1 MTLVIFAGS
10 LIGLMALGIPV
21 AFALIGCGLALMF
34 HLGLTDPPIV
44 VQNMWDGAN
53 SYPLLAIPF
62 FMLAGEFMNSGGMT
76 RRIIDMSSAWV
87 GHIRGGLG
95 YVTVFAAVMMASLS
109 GSALADTASLAAV
122 LYPMMRDA
130 GYNRARSVGLIASGG
145 IIAPVIPPSMGMI
158 IFGVAGSVSITKL
171 FLAGIVPG
179 ILMGV
184 AILIAWRWC
193 IKKEDMVA
201 KPRASTRERLQATRN
216 AFWALMMPIVVI
228 GGLKV
233 GFFTPTEAAVIA
245 AVYCLFIGVVV
256 YREIPLGRIYEMVLR
271 AGETTAVVMFM
282 AAAAAVSAWLI
293 TAANI
298 PQDVASLLEPLIP
311 HPRLLTIVLILLGLV
326 IGMGLDMTPTILIMT
341 PVLMP
346 IVRMAGIDP
355 IYFGVLFIMNCSIG
369 LVTPPVGTVLNVV
382 CNVTRVPMSA
392 AIKGVVPFLIA
403 EITVLFLLVAFPEI
417 VTVPLSWMTS

>member
-1 MTLVIFAGS
+1 MTLAIFAGS
-10 LIGLMALGIPV
+10 LLGLMMIGVPV

-34 HLGLTDPPIV
+34 HLGFTSPPIV
-44 VQNMWDGAN
+44 VQNMWEGAN

-62 FMLAGEFMNSGGMT
+62 FMLAGEFMNAGGLT

-95 YVTVFAAVMMASLS
+95 YVTVFAAVLMASLS

-122 LYPMMRDA
+122 LFPMMRDA
-130 GYNRARSVGLIASGG
+130 GYNRARSVGLISSGG

-158 IFGVAGSVSITKL
+158 IFGVSGGVSITKL
-171 FLAGIVPG
+171 FLGGLVPG
-179 ILMGV
+179 VLMG
-184 AILIAWRWC
+184 IGIMIAWRWC
-193 IKKEDMVA
+193 IKHDVMESA
-201 KPRASTRERLQATRN
+201 PRASFRQRMAATRE
-216 AFWALMMPIVVI
+216 AFWALVMPVVVI

-245 AVYCLFIGVVV
+245 AVYCLLVGTVI
-256 YREIPLGRIYEMVLR
+256 YREIPVRKIYGLILN

-298 PQDVASLLEPLIP
+298 PQDVAVLLKPFIP
-311 HPRLLTIVLILLGLV
+311 YPRLLTIILIMLGLV

-355 IYFGVLFIMNCSIG
+355 VYFGVLFIMNCSIG

-382 CNVTRVPMSA
+382 CNVTRVPMSR
-392 AIKGVVPFLIA
+392 AIKGVIPFMVA
-403 EITVLFLLVAFPEI
+403 EVVVLLLLVAFPELI
-417 VTVPLSWMTS
+417 TVPLAWMTS